1 MALKIALVQMEQMED
16 PTTYD
21 KRKQVQHAADLIRGA
36 PAADLY
42 VLPELA
48 PTGYLAH
55 LGTWLM
61 EGYMTQKTSK
71 NSG

>member
-1 MALKIALVQMEQMED
+1 MSLKIALVQMEQVED

-36 PAADLY
+36 PDADLY

-48 PTGYLAH
+48 PTGYLVDLA
-55 LGTWLM
+55 LGWLWR
-61 EGYMTQKTSK
+61 GTLW
-71 NSG
+71 

>member
-1 MALKIALVQMEQMED
+1 MHVLAMSLKIALVQMEQVED

-36 PAADLY
+36 PYADLY

-48 PTGYLAH
+48 PTGYLA
-55 LGTWLM
+55 LGC
-61 EGYMTQKTSK
+61 
-71 NSG
+71 